1 MVRYCIAIVV
11 GSLATLIGM
20 GFQPG
25 WANGWPGGISQDV
38 VFASF
43 VTAIFAATSLSGV
56 AALLT
61 VPCIAAERRIKRPF
75 VGWTLFIAVLTI
87 VFIVVGVACP
97 HVFASVRASMAREST

>member
-38 VFASF
+38 VFR
-43 VTAIFAATSLSGV
+43 VVCDRDFAAYPVSQRR
-56 AALLT
+56 LLT

-75 VGWTLFIAVLTI
+75 VGWTLFICCLDDCVHRRRCGL
-87 VFIVVGVACP
+87 
-97 HVFASVRASMAREST
+97 SARVCFGKGFDGS